1 MYNALICSQHRFFF
15 STEDNIVFG
24 VNLLTAV
31 QRSRIAADGI
41 ELPTIFRECID
52 FLEENGIILYLYH
65 HTHLAVIYFKILC
78 IYCSLDY
85 ICLRV
90 RDSPVV

>member
-1 MYNALICSQHRFFF
+1 MLFNTFFF
-15 STEDNIVFG
+15 QYDLFVCLFCAEDNTVFG

-52 FLEENGIILYLYH
+52 FLEENGNILYY
-65 HTHLAVIYFKILC
+65 
-78 IYCSLDY
+78 
-85 ICLRV
+85 
-90 RDSPVV
+90 